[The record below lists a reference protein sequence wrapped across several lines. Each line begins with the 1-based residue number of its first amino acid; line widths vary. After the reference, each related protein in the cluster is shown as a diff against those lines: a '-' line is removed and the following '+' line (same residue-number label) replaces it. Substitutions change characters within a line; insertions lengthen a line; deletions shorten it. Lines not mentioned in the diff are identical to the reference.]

1 MRLRLALSWSSGK
14 DAAWALHRLRRDPGV
29 EVVGLLT
36 TVNETAG
43 RVAMHAVPE
52 SLLQAQAA
60 AVGLP
65 LWRIPLPWPCPDGV
79 YEARM
84 AAALE
89 FLRTEGVQGVAYGD
103 LFLEDI
109 RAYREAR
116 HAGTGLSCHFPL
128 WGCDTATLA
137 RDMTGAGLRAT
148 LVAVD
153 TARLEARFAGRA
165 FDPDLLAELPATVD
179 PCGEHGEFHTF
190 AWDGPMFDRPVP
202 VSVGP
207 TLVRDGIAFAD
218 LRAAEGPGRL
228 CDNAQGASKHA

>member
-1 MRLRLALSWSSGK
+1 MRIRIALSWSSGK
-14 DAAWALHRLRRDPGV
+14 DAAWALHRLRQDPAV
-29 EVVGLLT
+29 EVAGLLT

-52 SLLQAQAA
+52 SLLEAQAT

-84 AAALE
+84 GAALDH
-89 FLRTEGVQGVAYGD
+89 LRAQGVKGVAYGD

-116 HAGTGLSCHFPL
+116 HADTGLSCQFPL
-128 WGCDTATLA
+128 WGLDTATLA
-137 RDMTGAGLRAT
+137 REMTGSGLRAT

-153 TARLEARFAGRA
+153 TARLEARFAGRP
-165 FDPDLLAELPATVD
+165 FDAALLADLPAAVD

-190 AWDGPMFDRPVP
+190 AWDGPMFQRPVP
-202 VSVGP
+202 VGVGS
-207 TLVRDGIAFAD
+207 TLIRDGIAFAD
-218 LRAAEGPGRL
+218 LHLAGEPGRL
-228 CDNAQGASKHA
+228 CDNALGASKHA